1 MAVNRLTLIRPEFTL
16 LRSASAQSQPR
27 DLEVFTEFRRGLK
40 ERDRCRATDLG
51 RCMMAA
57 MASADR
63 TETLSACRLSPCTM
77 RLPLS
82 AGPAGVLRHRLQ
94 QA

>member
-51 RCMMAA
+51 RLHDGGNGIGG
-57 MASADR
+57 SDR
-63 TETLSACRLSPCTM
+63 TLERCPRICSTAVAEWSEAMLTR
-77 RLPLS
+77 
-82 AGPAGVLRHRLQ
+82 Q
-94 QA
+94 